1 MPKLD
6 HIIIIPNL
14 RAIKN
19 VLPILAISKFVK
31 KPKTLLYLAL
41 ALVLVLLYVI
51 VYYVLPSNNLFKE
64 NFENANIDSMNK
76 DNSTKLVYF
85 YMNGCGHCKNFTPI
99 WDEFCSAN
107 SSSIKTYKFEQSQVQ
122 EQITSY
128 SISGFPTI
136 LLLDENNAKIDEY
149 SGQRTVEGLTSY
161 VNSRA

>member
-6 HIIIIPNL
+6 HVIIIPNI
-14 RAIKN
+14 RALKDI
-19 VLPILAISKFVK
+19 LPIVAISKFVK
-31 KPKTLLYLAL
+31 KPINLIYL

-51 VYYVLPSNNLFKE
+51 VYYVLPSHNLFKE
-64 NFENANIDSMNK
+64 NFENANVDSMNN
-76 DNSTKLVYF
+76 DNSKKLVYF
-85 YMNGCGHCKNFTPI
+85 YMNGCGHCKKFTPT

-122 EQITSY
+122 EQITTY
-128 SISGFPTI
+128 AISGFPAI

-149 SGQRTVEGLTSY
+149 NGERTVEALTSY

>member
-19 VLPILAISKFVK
+19 VLPIGAISKFVK
-31 KPKTLLYLAL
+31 KPTNLIYLAV
-41 ALVLVLLYVI
+41 VLVLLYII

-64 NFENANIDSMNK
+64 NFENANVDSMNN

-85 YMNGCGHCKNFTPI
+85 YMNGCGHCNNFTPI

>member
-1 MPKLD
+1 MPKLNNV
-6 HIIIIPNL
+6 ILRPNL
-14 RAIKN
+14 RALKD
-19 VLPILAISKFVK
+19 VLPIGAISKFVK
-31 KPKTLLYLAL
+31 KPINLIYLAL
-41 ALVLVLLYVI
+41 ALVLLYVI

-64 NFENANIDSMNK
+64 NFENANVDSMNN

-85 YMNGCGHCKNFTPI
+85 YMNGCGHCNNFTPI

-122 EQITSY
+122 EQIASY

-149 SGQRTVEGLTSY
+149 SGQRTVEALTSY
-161 VNSRA
+161 VNSRT

>member
-6 HIIIIPNL
+6 HVIIKPNI
-14 RAIKN
+14 RAILHI
-19 VLPILAISKFVK
+19 LPIVAISKFVK
-31 KPKTLLYLAL
+31 KPINLIYLAV
-41 ALVLVLLYVI
+41 ALVLLYVI

-64 NFENANIDSMNK
+64 NFENANIDSMNN

-99 WDEFCSAN
+99 WEDFCSAN

-149 SGQRTVEGLTSY
+149 NGERTVEALTSY

>member
-6 HIIIIPNL
+6 NIILRPNL

-19 VLPILAISKFVK
+19 VLPIVAISKFVK
-31 KPKTLLYLAL
+31 KPINLIYLA
-41 ALVLVLLYVI
+41 VGLVLLYVI
-51 VYYVLPSNNLFKE
+51 VYYVLPSNGLFKE
-64 NFENANIDSMNK
+64 NFENANVDSMNK
-76 DNSTKLVYF
+76 DNSKKLVYF
-85 YMNGCGHCKNFTPI
+85 YMNGCGHCKNFTPT
-99 WDEFCSAN
+99 WDKFCSAN

-122 EQITSY
+122 EQISSY

-149 SGQRTVEGLTSY
+149 SGERSVEALTSY

>member
-6 HIIIIPNL
+6 NIIIRPNL
-14 RAIKN
+14 RALKD
-19 VLPILAISKFVK
+19 VLPIGAISKFVK
-31 KPKTLLYLAL
+31 KPINLIYLAI
-41 ALVLVLLYVI
+41 VLVLLYVI

-64 NFENANIDSMNK
+64 NFENTNVDSMNN

-85 YMNGCGHCKNFTPI
+85 YMNGCGHCNNFTPI

-122 EQITSY
+122 EQIASY

-149 SGQRTVEGLTSY
+149 SGQRTVEALTSY

>member
-6 HIIIIPNL
+6 NVIIRPNL
-14 RAIKN
+14 RALKD
-19 VLPILAISKFVK
+19 VLPIGAISKFVK
-31 KPKTLLYLAL
+31 KPINLIYL

-51 VYYVLPSNNLFKE
+51 VYYVLPSKMLFKE
-64 NFENANIDSMNK
+64 NFENANVDSMNN

-122 EQITSY
+122 EQIASY

-149 SGQRTVEGLTSY
+149 SGQRTVEALTSY

>member
-6 HIIIIPNL
+6 HTILRPNL
-14 RAIKN
+14 RTIKN

-31 KPKTLLYLAL
+31 KPINLIYLAL
-41 ALVLVLLYVI
+41 GLILLYVI
-51 VYYVLPSNNLFKE
+51 VYYVLPSNGLFKE
-64 NFENANIDSMNK
+64 NFENANVDSMNN

-99 WDEFCSAN
+99 WDQFCSAN
-107 SSSIKTYKFEQSQVQ
+107 SSSIKTYKFEQAQVR
-122 EQITSY
+122 EQITEY
-128 SISGFPTI
+128 NISGFPTI

-149 SGQRTVEGLTSY
+149 SGERSVEALTSY

>member
-6 HIIIIPNL
+6 HVIIIPNL

-31 KPKTLLYLAL
+31 RPINLIYL
-41 ALVLVLLYVI
+41 ALVLVFLYII
-51 VYYVLPSNNLFKE
+51 VYYVLPSKMLFKE
-64 NFENANIDSMNK
+64 NFENANVDSMKN
-76 DNSTKLVYF
+76 DSSTKLVYF
-85 YMNGCGHCKNFTPI
+85 YMNGCGHCNNFTPI

-122 EQITSY
+122 EQISSY

-136 LLLDENNAKIDEY
+136 LLLDENNSKIDEY
-149 SGQRTVEGLTSY
+149 SGQRTVEALTSY
-161 VNSRA
+161 VNSRS

>member
-6 HIIIIPNL
+6 HVIIRPNL
-14 RAIKN
+14 RALKD
-19 VLPILAISKFVK
+19 VLPIGAISKFVK
-31 KPKTLLYLAL
+31 KPINLIYLAL
-41 ALVLVLLYVI
+41 ALVLLYVI

-64 NFENANIDSMNK
+64 NFENANVDSMNN

-149 SGQRTVEGLTSY
+149 NGQRTVEALTSY

>member
-6 HIIIIPNL
+6 NIILRPNL

-19 VLPILAISKFVK
+19 VLPIVAISKFVK
-31 KPKTLLYLAL
+31 KPINLIYLA
-41 ALVLVLLYVI
+41 VGLVLLYVI
-51 VYYVLPSNNLFKE
+51 FYYVLPSKRLFKE
-64 NFENANIDSMNK
+64 NFENANVDSMNK
-76 DNSTKLVYF
+76 DNSKKLVYF
-85 YMNGCGHCKNFTPI
+85 YMNGCGHCKNFTPT

-107 SSSIKTYKFEQSQVQ
+107 SSSIKTYKFEQAQVK
-122 EQITSY
+122 EQISSY

-149 SGQRTVEGLTSY
+149 SGERSVEALTSY

>member
-6 HIIIIPNL
+6 NVIIRPNL
-14 RAIKN
+14 RALKD
-19 VLPILAISKFVK
+19 VLPIGAISKFVK
-31 KPKTLLYLAL
+31 KPINLIYL
-41 ALVLVLLYVI
+41 ALVLVLLYAI

-64 NFENANIDSMNK
+64 NFENANVDSMNN

-85 YMNGCGHCKNFTPI
+85 YMNGCGHCNNFTPI

-122 EQITSY
+122 EQIANY

-149 SGQRTVEGLTSY
+149 SGQRTVEALTSY

>member
-19 VLPILAISKFVK
+19 VLPIGAISKFVK
-31 KPKTLLYLAL
+31 KPINLIYLAV
-41 ALVLVLLYVI
+41 VLVLLYII

-64 NFENANIDSMNK
+64 NFENANVDSMNN

-85 YMNGCGHCKNFTPI
+85 YMNGCGHCNNFTPI

-122 EQITSY
+122 EQITGY